1 MAEHDTTR
9 QPRFAAD
16 GPDLTARP
24 SGVQLRA
31 RRNPRLIA
39 LGVLTAC
46 LGALGVAYLYSATT
60 SSQQVLMMASGVA
73 RGTVVQPGDIAVVT
87 IGSAQGIA
95 VTDASALDSVIGQTA
110 LVDLP
115 KGSLLTPSSI
125 GSPTLP
131 TGTARVGLKLTVGR
145 VPVGDLP
152 SGAKITLVRTGSGAD
167 KAPSYSAETL
177 TPPKDLGDGQTFL
190 VDVQVSAED
199 APAVARLA
207 AEDLLALVRRADD

>member
-1 MAEHDTTR
+1 MPEHDTTR

-16 GPDLTARP
+16 EPDSTARP

-60 SSQQVLMMASGVA
+60 SSQQVLVMASEVA
-73 RGTVVQPGDIAVVT
+73 RGTVVQPGDLTVVT
-87 IGSAQGIA
+87 IGSAQGIT
-95 VTDASALDSVIGQTA
+95 VTDAGALDSVVGQTA

-115 KGSLLTPSSI
+115 KGSLLTPTSV

-131 TGTARVGLKLTVGR
+131 AGTARVGLKLTVGR
-145 VPVGDLP
+145 FPVGDLP
-152 SGAKITLVRTGSGAD
+152 SGAKVTLVRTGDGSD
-167 KAPSYSAETL
+167 KASYSAETL
-177 TPPKDLGDGQTFL
+177 TPAKDLGDGQTFL
-190 VDVQVSAED
+190 VDVQVAEGD

-207 AEDLLALVRRADD
+207 AEEALALVRRADG